1 MRRNH
6 RGLWPG
12 LAVGC
17 AALAAGWAG
26 SVLACGT
33 EELEKQLGAPAD
45 RVAGES
51 RARRPVPGPEPTAP
65 WPDYNRHV
73 TFYDNVP
80 QAREAA
86 IRQGRL
92 LFVLQMVGNLRDA
105 GT

>member
-1 MRRNH
+1 MRENRWALG
-6 RGLWPG
+6 RGLA
-12 LAVGC
+12 AVC
-17 AALAAGWAG
+17 VVAAVGWAG
-26 SVLACGT
+26 RVLACGT
-33 EELEKQLGAPAD
+33 EELEQQLGAPAD

-51 RARRPVPGPEPTAP
+51 KARRPVGGPEPGAP